1 MTKVLAF
8 DLDGTLINNKNEV
21 IGGEKTL
28 KLLDKIKKLGF
39 ELVITTGRL
48 DHDIYYINEKYGLD
62 IKYRISQ
69 NGAVIQDKISSKAM
83 LLDKKEAIRLYK
95 NLIEK
100 FNDIRIELN
109 TVSNRYWHSER
120 DPDFPKEYYD
130 SSAIKK
136 DFSSIIK
143 FQPIVLFL
151 LIGDNCRIDS
161 VQKYINENYEKFDAI
176 KTSETSLEILK
187 TGISKGNTLR
197 KLFPDSKI
205 ISIGDSDNDYS
216 MFEQS
221 VASYYV
227 GPDPKGAM
235 KAKYNVLDIHEAL
248 VHIYEEEKNND

>member
-8 DLDGTLINNKNEV
+8 DLDGTLINNNNEV
-21 IGGEKTL
+21 IGGERTL
-28 KLLDKIKKLGF
+28 KLLEKIRELGF

-69 NGAVIQDKISSKAM
+69 NGAVIQDKSSSKAM
-83 LLDKKEAIRLYK
+83 LLDKKEAIVLYE

-130 SSAIKK
+130 SSAIKE

-143 FQPIVLFL
+143 YQPIVLFL
-151 LIGDNCRIDS
+151 LIGENSKINN
-161 VQKYINENYEKFDAI
+161 VQKYIKKNYKKVDAI
-176 KTSETSLEILK
+176 KTSETSLEVLK
-187 TGISKGNTLR
+187 KGISKGNTLR

-221 VASYYV
+221 ESSYYV
-227 GPDPKGAM
+227 GPNPEGGE
-235 KAKYNVLDIHEAL
+235 KAKYFVSDIYEAL
-248 VHIYEEEKNND
+248 NHIYKEELK